1 MKKIKQRSSRQGEK
15 LGNQSVTSRLNRRG
29 KSTTVPLAQEL
40 RIVKLLDAV
49 ELETIKLTALEQ
61 AHYIEA
67 TNQRKILLEKIAEAK
82 ESTMG

>member
-15 LGNQSVTSRLNRRG
+15 LGNQSVTLRLNRRG

-49 ELETIKLTALEQ
+49 ELETIKLTALE
-61 AHYIEA
+61 
-67 TNQRKILLEKIAEAK
+67 
-82 ESTMG
+82 